1 MNLEIFRSWL
11 DSYGRAWES
20 RDTQSFEGLFTDNAT
35 YHANPFSE
43 PICGNSAIRDYFL
56 LNIMHSQEQIQFNY
70 EVLAVTQDIGIAHW
84 WASFVHISSKTKV
97 KLDGIFIVSLDAERR
112 CKDLRQWWHWLEYS
126 T

>member
-1 MNLEIFRSWL
+1 MNLEVFRSWL

-20 RDTQSFEGLFTDNAT
+20 RDIQSFKGLFTDDAT

-43 PICGNSAIRDYFL
+43 PICGYAAILDYL
-56 LNIMHSQEQIQFNY
+56 SNVMCSQDQIKFNH
-70 EVLAVTQDIGIAHW
+70 EVLAITQDFGIARW

-97 KLDGIFIVSLDAERR
+97 KLDGIFVVSLDAEKR
-112 CKDLRQWWHWLEYS
+112 CKDLKQWWHWLEYS